1 MLGLFVAVVLQ
12 LSPRPD
18 PFVLPG
24 EQAAYEQFLRGQ
36 ALGSQKRWTGE
47 RCETAVMSEM
57 SSQPLESDGI
67 PVRRERVR
75 LSGCGKAT
83 IINLDVAR
91 LGGTP
96 AWRIRDSVPGET
108 RLYRDIQEA
117 LSNDMRRQ
125 VTDGAVGSCSAVSV
139 EDTYVAANPGHLDFG
154 PAGVEHPDTDGEP
167 RMSIDLGADF
177 NGDGSRNLAEAW
189 AEVWQFRSCG
199 ERRPLLVILM
209 PTIDGRITTSY
220 SAMWEGDGLDAAS
233 LPRRAVPAP

>member
-1 MLGLFVAVVLQ
+1 MLGLLAAVVLQ
-12 LSPRPD
+12 LSARPD

-47 RCETAVMSEM
+47 RCETATMSEM
-57 SSQPLESDGI
+57 SSKPLESDGI
-67 PVRRERVR
+67 PVWRERIR
-75 LSGCGKAT
+75 LAGCGKAT

-108 RLYRDIQEA
+108 RLYKEIQEA
-117 LSNDMRRQ
+117 LYDDMSRQ
-125 VTDGAVGSCSAVSV
+125 VTAGPVGACSAVFV
-139 EDTYVAANPGHLDFG
+139 EDTYVAANPGYLDFG
-154 PAGVEHPDTDGEP
+154 PAGVEHPETDGEP
-167 RMSIDLGADF
+167 RISIDLGADF
-177 NGDGSRNLAEAW
+177 NSDGSRNLDEAW

-209 PTIDGRITTSY
+209 PTVDGRLTTSY
-220 SAMWEGDGLDAAS
+220 SAMWEGDGLDPAS
-233 LPRRAVPAP
+233 FPRRAVPAP